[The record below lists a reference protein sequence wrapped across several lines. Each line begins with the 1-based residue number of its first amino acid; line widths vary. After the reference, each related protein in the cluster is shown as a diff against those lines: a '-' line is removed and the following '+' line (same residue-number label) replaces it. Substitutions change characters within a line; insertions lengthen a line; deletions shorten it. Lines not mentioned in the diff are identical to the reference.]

1 MSPACAFPLPTHA
14 TTLPLP
20 LPLRH
25 QQLRALFEVY
35 DADRDGRISR
45 GEMLA
50 HVTAVLTLAAA
61 GRSPMAQ
68 TAMSPAALAKATV
81 DTCFAGAD
89 AVCCGSVCGSVCAH
103 GGPCLLADA
112 LDAAGQ

>member
-1 MSPACAFPLPTHA
+1 M
-14 TTLPLP
+14 P

-61 GRSPMAQ
+61 MRSQTAQ
-68 TAMSPAALAKATV
+68 TAVSPAALAKATV

-89 AVCCGSVCGSVCAH
+89 EVCCGSVYSH
-103 GGPCLLADA
+103 GGPCFCWLTLLMLQDNSGFLTFPQFRDWLLASD
-112 LDAAGQ
+112 